1 MKRKCEVIL
10 ALVCNTDFN
19 GQLNMI
25 INTTQVV
32 TTAPR
37 HRLIVLKH
45 LLMASSFTNQLVIT
59 SLAYLS
65 IQSGLSQY
73 SLTIV
78 DSDDKQQSE
87 NNNRLKTRS
96 NVSKAKK
103 NNTHALSVF
112 SLKKRTTCTLY

>member
-1 MKRKCEVIL
+1 
-10 ALVCNTDFN
+10 
-19 GQLNMI
+19 
-25 INTTQVV
+25 
-32 TTAPR
+32 
-37 HRLIVLKH
+37 
-45 LLMASSFTNQLVIT
+45 MASSFTNQLVIT
-59 SLAYLS
+59 SLAFFS

-103 NNTHALSVF
+103 NNNR
-112 SLKKRTTCTLY
+112 LKTRSNVSKAKKNNNRLKTRSNVSKAKK

>member
-25 INTTQVV
+25 IKTTQVV

-37 HRLIVLKH
+37 HCLIVLKH

-59 SLAYLS
+59 SLAFLS

-103 NNTHALSVF
+103 
-112 SLKKRTTCTLY
+112 K